1 MQGFHCTD
9 YMSISKSQRRSIK
22 RCMVAYL
29 FQKVSYT
36 RMKLEN
42 AQEYFFHHCGQVEF
56 ILEKRECM
64 HEYLSLRTAT
74 EAYEERN

>member
-1 MQGFHCTD
+1 
-9 YMSISKSQRRSIK
+9 
-22 RCMVAYL
+22 MVAYL
-29 FQKVSYT
+29 FQKVCYT

>member
-1 MQGFHCTD
+1 MHGFHCTD
-9 YMSISKSQRRSIK
+9 YMSISKSRRRTTK

-56 ILEKRECM
+56 ILEKMGM
-64 HEYLSLRTAT
+64 HARIFVLKDGYRGL
-74 EAYEERN
+74 

>member
-1 MQGFHCTD
+1 
-9 YMSISKSQRRSIK
+9 
-22 RCMVAYL
+22 MVAYL
-29 FQKVSYT
+29 FQEVSYT

-42 AQEYFFHHCGQVEF
+42 AQEYLFHHCGQVEF
-56 ILEKRECM
+56 ILEKRERM